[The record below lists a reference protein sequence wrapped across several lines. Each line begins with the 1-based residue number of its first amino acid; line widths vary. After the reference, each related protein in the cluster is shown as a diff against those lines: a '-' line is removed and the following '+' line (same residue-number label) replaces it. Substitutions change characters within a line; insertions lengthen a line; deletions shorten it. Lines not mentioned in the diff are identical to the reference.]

1 MRPGAPAEVP
11 LPEVPRAPRLWN
23 LRDGDGWERLAEA
36 RGLSPLIARLLAS
49 RKVTDPD
56 DARLWL
62 EGSLKDLPDP
72 SQLQG
77 MEEAT
82 SRLEKAILGRELI
95 CVHGD
100 YDVDGCTSVAL
111 LVHFLRRLD
120 ANVIWYA
127 PHRQRDGYGVADHTV
142 KRLAGEGVAVLI
154 TCDTGVSAHSA
165 ISLGNEHNIDTIVCD
180 HHTPP
185 EELPQ
190 AHAIINPRLDGPE
203 GPFCDLAAI
212 GVSFMLAIALRA
224 RLRATGFF
232 TGGQEPDLRDY
243 LDLVALGT
251 VADLAPLRGVNRLL
265 VATGLKVL
273 GARRRPGLTA
283 LLSVS
288 GVAEGD
294 PMDASH
300 LGFRLGPRINASG
313 RLAEAARSVELMLT
327 DDHNE
332 AQTLAE
338 LLDGYNK
345 KRQDLER
352 RTYAEALEQIRLDER
367 FEQRKGLV
375 LWSEDWHSGVVGI
388 VASRLVHHVQRPTLV
403 IAMRPGEG
411 IGTGSGRAI
420 YGVDLYGVLKNY
432 ESLLERFGGHRA
444 AAGLTIRENQLP
456 ILREAF
462 AKEAFED
469 CDSSAWQ
476 GSLSI
481 DAELQLSQL
490 DWPLYHEVQRL
501 APFGIGNAQPLFMLK
516 GAKAR
521 RIKALKKGGIRME
534 IHDDTGARIDAVG
547 FGLGVRAEDIKGPVD
562 LAFHL
567 QENRWRGVTNL
578 ELRLRDLRVQG

>member
-1 MRPGAPAEVP
+1 MRPGTTAEVP
-11 LPEVPRAPRLWN
+11 LPDVPRAPRAWN
-23 LRDGDGWERLAEA
+23 VREADGWEQLVSD

-49 RKVTDPD
+49 RKVIDPE

-72 SQLQG
+72 SKLLG
-77 MEEAT
+77 MERATTRIEA
-82 SRLEKAILGRELI
+82 AIASRELI

-120 ANVIWYA
+120 ANVTWYA

-142 KRLAGEGVAVLI
+142 RRLGKEGVAVLI

-165 ISLGNEHNIDTIVCD
+165 ITLGNEHNIDTIVCD

-185 EELPQ
+185 ENLPE
-190 AHAIINPRLDGPE
+190 AHAIINPRLDGPN
-203 GPFCDLAAI
+203 GPFWDLAAI

-224 RLRATGFF
+224 RLRTNGFF
-232 TGGQEPDLRDY
+232 DGRREPDLREY

-251 VADLAPLRGVNRLL
+251 VADLAPIRGVNRLL
-265 VATGLKVL
+265 VSTGLKVL
-273 GARRRPGLTA
+273 SARKRPGLAA
-283 LLSVS
+283 LLGVS
-288 GVAEGD
+288 GVGEGD
-294 PMDASH
+294 PIDASH

-327 DDHNE
+327 DDDDE

-338 LLDGYNK
+338 LLDGFNK

-352 RTYAEALEQIRLDER
+352 RTYAEALTQIQADDR
-367 FEQRKGLV
+367 FEERKGLV
-375 LWSEDWHSGVVGI
+375 LWSDKWHSGVVGI

-403 IAMRPGEG
+403 IAMKPGEG
-411 IGTGSGRAI
+411 VGTGSGRAI
-420 YGVDLYGVLKNY
+420 YGVDLYSVLKRY

-444 AAGLTIRENQLP
+444 AAGLTIREDQLP

-469 CDSSAWQ
+469 CDPDVWK

-481 DAELQLSQL
+481 DAELELEQL
-490 DWPLYHEVQRL
+490 DWPLYREIQRL
-501 APFGIGNAQPLFMLK
+501 APFGIGNSQPLFMLK
-516 GAKAR
+516 GAKTR
-521 RIKALKKGGIRME
+521 RIKSLKKGGLRME
-534 IHDDTGARIDAVG
+534 IHGDDGARIDAVG

-567 QENRWRGVTNL
+567 QENHWRGVTNL
-578 ELRLRDLRVQG
+578 ELRLRDLRVTE